1 MSGRA
6 AGLVLLV
13 LCELIAGLGLRNE
26 ALAARSRAESFNR
39 DYLDYQRYAGHYRH
53 LQRAL
58 QAPSA
63 VRERLVHELIRQEIE
78 KRPEL

>member
-13 LCELIAGLGLRNE
+13 LCELLAGLGLRNE
-26 ALAARSRAESFNR
+26 ALAARSRAEAYHR
-39 DYLDYQRYAGHYRH
+39 DLLDYRRYAAHYRH

-58 QAPSA
+58 DAPTA
-63 VRERLVHELIRQEIE
+63 VRERLLHELIRQEIE
-78 KRPEL
+78 AQPEL

>member
-26 ALAARSRAESFNR
+26 ALAARSRAEAYNR
-39 DYLDYQRYAGHYRH
+39 DYVECRRYAGHYRH
-53 LQRAL
+53 WRYSLESPQ
-58 QAPSA
+58 A
-63 VRERLVHELIRQEIE
+63 VRERLLLEILRQENE
-78 KRPEL
+78 SQPEL